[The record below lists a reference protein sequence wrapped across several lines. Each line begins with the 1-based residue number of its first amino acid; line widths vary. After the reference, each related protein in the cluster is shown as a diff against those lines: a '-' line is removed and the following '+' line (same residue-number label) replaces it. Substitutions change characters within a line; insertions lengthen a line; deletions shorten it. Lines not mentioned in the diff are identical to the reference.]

1 MLRRLPVIL
10 FAALIVTPAS
20 LVAED
25 LPAKTALD
33 DYVNAPDDSYTWKV
47 VSSEMS
53 DGIRSVVIDMT
64 SQTWRTSDEVDRT
77 KWQHWI
83 TMAVPEKV
91 TSSTGFVYI
100 GGGINRGDA
109 PQGPDQLVK
118 RIAQATG
125 TVAIQLKMVPNQPL
139 SFHGERR
146 KRSEDDII
154 GYTWDQFI
162 KTGDPTWPARNPMV
176 KSAVRA
182 MDTVTA
188 FMESDDGGGLTVDKF
203 VVAGGSK
210 RGWTTWLTGAV
221 DSRVVGIIPIVI
233 DVVNTNESMLH
244 HFQAYGFWAPAVANY
259 VQHKIMER
267 LDHPRLEELY
277 ELVDPFAYR
286 HRLTMPKL
294 VLNAAGDQFFLPD
307 SSQFY
312 WDELRGPKLLR
323 YIPNTDHGMGGSDA
337 PETVV
342 AFYSLILGDKSLP
355 DYTWKVLDDG
365 TLQVETKQQPKEV
378 RLWQATNPEA
388 RDFRMESL
396 GRKYTSEVIEET
408 GDGIYQVKVD
418 EPESGWTAYF
428 VELTYDV
435 GAPTPLKVTTA
446 VNVTPDVLPFAD
458 KDPSQPASVTIVANT
473 ESADAAKKLADDF
486 AALAEKRKLGHV
498 LTDQIGTKAYLNFVP
513 AEKGVELQIGG
524 VLAWL
529 NSQGA
534 KDPLF
539 QLESGQGITLPPVGA
554 KANEPAKAKLK

>member
-1 MLRRLPVIL
+1 MLRRLPVISVFVL
-10 FAALIVTPAS
+10 LIAPLGS
-20 LVAED
+20 IAEE
-25 LPAKTALD
+25 LPAKTPLD
-33 DYVNAPDDSYTWKV
+33 DYVHAPDDSYEWKV
-47 VSSEMS
+47 VSSESS

-64 SQTWRTSDEVDRT
+64 SQTWRTEAEVNRT

-100 GGGINRGDA
+100 GGGSNRGDA
-109 PQGPDQLVK
+109 PKGPDQLVK

-125 TVAIQLKMVPNQPL
+125 TVVIELQMVPNQPL

-146 KRSEDDII
+146 GRSEDDII

-182 MDTVTA
+182 MDTVSA
-188 FMESDDGGGLTVDKF
+188 YMESDDGGGLTVDKF

-221 DSRVVGIIPIVI
+221 DPRVVGIIPIVI

-259 VQHKIMER
+259 VQHRIMER
-267 LDHPRLEELY
+267 LDHPRLAELY
-277 ELVDPFAYR
+277 QLVDPFAYR
-286 HRLTMPKL
+286 HRLTMPKF

-312 WDELRGPKLLR
+312 WDELQGPKVLR
-323 YIPNTDHGMGGSDA
+323 YVPNTDHGMGGSDA
-337 PETVV
+337 HESVI
-342 AFYSLILGDKSLP
+342 AFYSLILNNKPLP
-355 DYTWKVLDDG
+355 EYTWKTLADG

-396 GRKYTSEVIEET
+396 GREYTSQVVQET
-408 GDGIYQVKVD
+408 GDGIYQVRVD

-435 GAPTPLKVTTA
+435 GGPAPLKLTTG
-446 VNVTPDVLPFAD
+446 VQVTPDVLPFAD
-458 KDPSQPASVTIVANT
+458 KDPSQPASVTIVANAA
-473 ESADAAKKLADDF
+473 SAEAAEKLAADF
-486 AALAEKRKLGHV
+486 TALAEQRKLGQV
-498 LTDQIGTKAYLNFVP
+498 RTEQLGTKAYLNFVP
-513 AEKGVELQIGG
+513 AAQGVELQIGG
-524 VLAWL
+524 LLAWL
-529 NSQGA
+529 NNQGA

-539 QLESGQGITLPPVGA
+539 QLESGQGITLPPAAV
-554 KANEPAKAKLK
+554 KAN